1 MIKDKASGYRNDLDL
16 LKGFAILA
24 VVLFHMHI
32 SDSGYLGVDV
42 FFVINGFLVIPK
54 VVSQISDDSFYYW
67 RFLERRIVRLLP
79 LLLVVSF
86 LSLLVGYY
94 LMLPDDYENLGE
106 SVIASSFFSNNILS
120 SVTTKDYWK
129 VANDYK
135 PLMHTWYIGI
145 LVEFYVVFPLIVMFA
160 KWLSK
165 KMHFSFRKSIVYIIL
180 ILSTLS
186 FLLYLNPSIDTG
198 DRFYLLQYRF
208 FEMAFGG
215 IAGMWIANH
224 RNGKLYINGIF
235 SGVAFFLLLL
245 VVFFGIIYGNM
256 QNMEYDLVNGTA
268 LIGNSI
274 IPPTFLLVM
283 VVILTIIFV
292 VSDNMQSS
300 FVRLFA
306 NVRLFC
312 VLGMMSYSLFL
323 WHQPILA
330 FYRYSFASEL
340 TPLFVILF
348 FISVV
353 AVSYVTYHLIEKK
366 VRVCMSTR
374 IVTLLFFL
382 LINGFSIAL
391 YMHAGVVRDV
401 PELNV
406 YMDRAHRNMHEKY
419 VDRIFTYNKDFPM
432 GSERKNVLVIGN
444 SFGRD
449 LANVLLESHVA
460 DSINLSYIRH
470 LSEKY
475 ISRINQAD
483 YLFFFGWKHDVP
495 NYVWNNLKPGSEI
508 YGYGTK
514 SFGMSNGIIYR
525 NRHRS
530 DYFLQ
535 TARINP
541 NFIMLNK
548 QLKDEWK
555 DKYIDFLEP
564 SLANDDE
571 SVVVFT
577 EDHKMLSKDTRH
589 LTKDGAMYFAKK
601 LDFKRIF
608 K

>member
-1 MIKDKASGYRNDLDL
+1 
-16 LKGFAILA
+16 
-24 VVLFHMHI
+24 
-32 SDSGYLGVDV
+32 
-42 FFVINGFLVIPK
+42 
-54 VVSQISDDSFYYW
+54 
-67 RFLERRIVRLLP
+67 
-79 LLLVVSF
+79 
-86 LSLLVGYY
+86 
-94 LMLPDDYENLGE
+94 
-106 SVIASSFFSNNILS
+106 
-120 SVTTKDYWK
+120 
-129 VANDYK
+129 
-135 PLMHTWYIGI
+135 
-145 LVEFYVVFPLIVMFA
+145 
-160 KWLSK
+160 
-165 KMHFSFRKSIVYIIL
+165 
-180 ILSTLS
+180 
-186 FLLYLNPSIDTG
+186 
-198 DRFYLLQYRF
+198 
-208 FEMAFGG
+208 
-215 IAGMWIANH
+215 
-224 RNGKLYINGIF
+224 
-235 SGVAFFLLLL
+235 
-245 VVFFGIIYGNM
+245 
-256 QNMEYDLVNGTA
+256 
-268 LIGNSI
+268 
-274 IPPTFLLVM
+274 
-283 VVILTIIFV
+283 
-292 VSDNMQSS
+292 
-300 FVRLFA
+300 
-306 NVRLFC
+306 
-312 VLGMMSYSLFL
+312 
-323 WHQPILA
+323 
-330 FYRYSFASEL
+330 
-340 TPLFVILF
+340 
-348 FISVV
+348 
-353 AVSYVTYHLIEKK
+353 
-366 VRVCMSTR
+366 MSTR

-535 TARINP
+535 TSRINP